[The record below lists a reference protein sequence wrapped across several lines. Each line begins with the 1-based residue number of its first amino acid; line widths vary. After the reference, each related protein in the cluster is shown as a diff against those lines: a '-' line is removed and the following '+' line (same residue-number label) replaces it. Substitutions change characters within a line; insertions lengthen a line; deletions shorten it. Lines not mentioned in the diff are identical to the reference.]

1 MNTAAPCAL
10 CDPNLGPVLHVS
22 AHWRLVLNR
31 NQDLL
36 GKCFLA
42 LRRHEE
48 SVADLAGGEW
58 TELHQQLGLA
68 MDALRRAFQPDHVN
82 CVFLQN
88 QDRHVHLHVVP
99 RYAGERRLAGY
110 PSTIPATRGTT
121 GWTVPRGCW
130 SRRLGMSSFGG
141 SGRRS
146 RHGGRASR
154 IDAAAPVGVMYV
166 QYCRR

>member
-10 CDPNLGPVLHVS
+10 CDPYLGPVLHVS

-58 TELHQQLGLA
+58 TELHQQLRLA
-68 MDALRRAFQPDHVN
+68 TDALRRAFQPDHVN

-88 QDRHVHLHVVP
+88 QNRHVHLHIVP
-99 RYAGERRLAGY
+99 RYAGERRLAGISFDDPGY
-110 PSTIPATRGTT
+110 PGHYRVDGP
-121 GWTVPRGCW
+121 PRLLERAARDELV
-130 SRRLGMSSFGG
+130 RRIESAIAA
-141 SGRRS
+141 R
-146 RHGGRASR
+146 RASG
-154 IDAAAPVGVMYV
+154 PY
-166 QYCRR
+166 